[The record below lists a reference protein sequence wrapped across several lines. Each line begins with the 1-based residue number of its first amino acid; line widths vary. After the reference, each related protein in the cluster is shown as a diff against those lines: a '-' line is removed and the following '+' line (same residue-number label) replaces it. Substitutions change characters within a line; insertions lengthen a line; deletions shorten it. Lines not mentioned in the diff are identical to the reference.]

1 MTHQINSEEWRFNT
15 NKHGGSR
22 EFRFDAYISSR
33 ITTVIQVVRDYQI
46 NYNWYNEPSAVS
58 IKYLILTHA
67 WLNLWDERMTT
78 GRINQVATCT
88 RGFIAA
94 KDRSFIKPLAS
105 ELPKSLCFPLVT
117 LLPIE
122 LAFKHSVSP
131 EINLQKQQ
139 TSILVGYVASPC
151 LFANSFECI
160 APRGGVALGSL
171 PPGLNARY
179 WKKCVS
185 SANQ

>member
-78 GRINQVATCT
+78 GRINQVATRT
-88 RGFIAA
+88 RGFNAA
-94 KDRSFIKPLAS
+94 KVTCTRVPLLES
-105 ELPKSLCFPLVT
+105 SSITCFPIVRM
-117 LLPIE
+117 LPILNFRSSVQYPVRRISRSSKQASR
-122 LAFKHSVSP
+122 LANRRYRAWPLTPLS
-131 EINLQKQQ
+131 
-139 TSILVGYVASPC
+139 
-151 LFANSFECI
+151 
-160 APRGGVALGSL
+160 ALRLEG
-171 PPGLNARY
+171 
-179 WKKCVS
+179 
-185 SANQ
+185 Q

>member
-1 MTHQINSEEWRFNT
+1 
-15 NKHGGSR
+15 
-22 EFRFDAYISSR
+22 
-33 ITTVIQVVRDYQI
+33 
-46 NYNWYNEPSAVS
+46 
-58 IKYLILTHA
+58 
-67 WLNLWDERMTT
+67 MTT

-160 APRGGVALGSL
+160 APRGGVGTRL
-171 PPGLNARY
+171 PSPGVKCKIL
-179 WKKCVS
+179 KKMRKQC
-185 SANQ
+185 

>member
-78 GRINQVATCT
+78 GRINQVATRT
-88 RGFIAA
+88 RGFN
-94 KDRSFIKPLAS
+94 RSQGRIS
-105 ELPKSLCFPLVT
+105 SSLHWRALESVFSIVL

-122 LAFKHSVSP
+122 LAFKHSMSP
-131 EINLQKQQ
+131 EINLRKQQ
-139 TSILVGYVASPC
+139 ASISAGWVASPC
-151 LFANSFECI
+151 LTTGILECI
-160 APRGGVALGSL
+160 TSRRVVALSSR
-171 PPGLNARY
+171 PSRFNACN
-179 WKKCVS
+179 W
-185 SANQ
+185 

>member
-88 RGFIAA
+88 RGFN
-94 KDRSFIKPLAS
+94 RSQGRIS
-105 ELPKSLCFPLVT
+105 SSLLWRARRIRVFYSAFVT
-117 LLPIE
+117 NWTCVQ
-122 LAFKHSVSP
+122 AFNVPWDKSP
-131 EINLQKQQ
+131 EAVSKHIGWLSSF
-139 TSILVGYVASPC
+139 TMLVHW
-151 LFANSFECI
+151 
-160 APRGGVALGSL
+160 L
-171 PPGLNARY
+171 PWVHHLTKG
-179 WKKCVS
+179 S
-185 SANQ
+185 SAKLPSFAV